1 MKNKFCEME
10 RQVLVGPYRP
20 VKRISTEGELLF
32 PGPKRS
38 IYISTEI
45 MFYYLIVIV
54 FSL

>member
-1 MKNKFCEME
+1 METKFCEME
-10 RQVLVGPYRP
+10 RQVYVEPYRP
-20 VKRISTEGELLF
+20 VRRISAEGGLLS